1 MSWVCLNCSSSNEE
15 ESTRCAVCG
24 YDRPTERELL
34 ERETDVIEGKI
45 VFSEFAVIK
54 ESVKNFFK
62 SVSKFAARIKAVVKD
77 WSLRRERTRTE
88 VSREPERREE
98 PLREETPS
106 RRAETPPRREE
117 TSPRREEIPPRREED
132 LPSVGS
138 FASPWAEHKIIFDV
152 DVMKSKGIIRSEQAE
167 MNSVKGYM
175 LYKEDGTSRFIR
187 TEMLVALHM
196 AKKI

>member
-88 VSREPERREE
+88 VSRESERREE

-106 RRAETPPRREE
+106 
-117 TSPRREEIPPRREED
+117 RREEIPPRREED

>member
-77 WSLRRERTRTE
+77 WSLRRERTITE
-88 VSREPERREE
+88 VSRESERREE
-98 PLREETPS
+98 PL
-106 RRAETPPRREE
+106 
-117 TSPRREEIPPRREED
+117 REEIPPRREED